1 MQIKEAQQ
9 TIDKLFKDISHP
21 RLASFIAL
29 TEEVGEL
36 ANEIMQKEIYEETL
50 DNEKIKSELTDV
62 LVCVLEIANL
72 YDINLEAEFDK
83 KIKNLEPRVHQWS
96 SAKDLLQA
104 KRSKLD

>member
-36 ANEIMQKEIYEETL
+36 ANEIMQKEIYEETS

-62 LVCVLEIANL
+62 LVCVFEIANL
-72 YDINLEAEFDK
+72 YDISLETELNK
-83 KIKNLEPRVHQWS
+83 KIQSLEPRVKQWQS
-96 SAKDLLQA
+96 SSELLKA
-104 KRSKLD
+104 KRAKLD

>member
-9 TIDKLFKDISHP
+9 IIDRLFKDISHP

-72 YDINLEAEFDK
+72 YNINLEAEFDK
-83 KIKNLEPRVHQWS
+83 KIKNLEPRVQQWS